1 MQDELKSFR
10 ALVDIVDRLRSP
22 GGCPWDRE
30 QTHATLKRN
39 LLEECYEVLE
49 AIDSKDPTK
58 LSEEL
63 GDVLVQV
70 VFHAQMAREAGEFST
85 EDVLAGINDKLVR
98 RHPHVFGDA
107 VAADAREVERNWES
121 LKEQEGVRKSP
132 VDGVPSEMPALAQA
146 QLMQDRVGKAG
157 FEWQDIS
164 GVLDKLAEEVEE
176 LRAAPDDDE
185 RAMEFGD
192 LLFTVVNLGR
202 WLGIHAEDAL
212 RGSNTRFQG
221 RYAMMEV
228 LALEQGQDLKAL
240 PLAQKDALWQKAKGK
255 L

>member
-39 LLEECYEVLE
+39 LVEECYEVLE

-63 GDVLVQV
+63 GDILVQV

-121 LKEQEGVRKSP
+121 LKVQEGVRKSP
-132 VDGVPSEMPALAQA
+132 VDGIPSEMPALAQA

-228 LALEQGQDLKAL
+228 QALEQGLDFKAL
-240 PLAQKDALWQKAKGK
+240 PLAQKEALWQKAKEK